1 MKKLWLFLEESAL
14 EEKNK
19 NTVFIVISVT
29 MANLLGAALWLLI
42 GRLLLPGTEWLLCF
56 MGYSGVFAGLIGS
69 ILYLY
74 NHEFGRKERP

>member
-19 NTVFIVISVT
+19 NAVFIVISVT

-42 GRLLLPGTEWLLCF
+42 GRLLLPGTEWLMRFYLLF
-56 MGYSGVFAGLIGS
+56 TKKLQKHDYRFYIGC
-69 ILYLY
+69 L
-74 NHEFGRKERP
+74 